1 MASSVSGQDESN
13 PTRARRWSYLAHL
26 GLPAMSRKKH
36 FLKSHMINPL
46 LNKLAQARWPYIGLR
61 LGP

>member
-13 PTRARRWSYLAHL
+13 PTRVRRWSYLARL
-26 GLPAMSRKKH
+26 GLPTMSRKKN
-36 FLKSHMINPL
+36 FLESHMINPL
-46 LNKLAQARWPYIGLR
+46 LNKLVQARWPYIGLR